1 MRQQSS
7 RTAGQ
12 HGSRA
17 TVNMKRL
24 FLKNYCSTALLL
36 YYSTIL
42 LFFCTTFLLPY
53 GIAETSEE
61 QPLIHPE
68 PASMFE
74 SRLDRGLTNNDVYS
88 YILIEK
94 SRVSSERKTLLEQ
107 AIMNSP
113 DLPAP
118 YFKIASD
125 RLDLSFKG
133 IFEALD
139 YMRKGIRAYE
149 RNFLWRFNLWGLIV
163 RSFIVSF
170 TLSLLVMSIIRF
182 PSEAGLLM
190 HEINED
196 RKKAFLLSFPLIFSV
211 FGLLPFL
218 ASTVIL
224 YGLYMR
230 GKERIALYIFF
241 SILFILSLSPG
252 IWRMFSNFSC
262 LKAVVDVNE
271 GRDNRYALLRLNG
284 RNDMASSFAYALAL
298 KREGYYRESIE
309 RYKRLAER
317 YEIPEIYIN
326 LGNAFY
332 ASGDHEGAI
341 EYYNKSLSIRP
352 LAAAYYNLSQV
363 YREMLDFKKGEE
375 YFNEAARLDPESLR
389 RYTSIST
396 RNPNRFV
403 VDMKLPDSLI
413 WNQILSERGG
423 IIRVTSITV
432 VTVIA
437 ILSFFIIDRG
447 LKNRAKRCRRCGSI
461 YCNRCLRMVT
471 WKDMCSRCYQS
482 IVRMDRMYSKERI
495 ANLLLLYES
504 RAKKRMVAR
513 ILSFILPGAGEM
525 YSGRILEGFLLNWVF
540 SFALTAIILSRV
552 MTEGTYPFH
561 HDWLLIPLLFLVIV
575 LYVFSIFHIRRGG
588 QKGWL

>member
-1 MRQQSS
+1 MRQQSN
-7 RTAGQ
+7 
-12 HGSRA
+12 RA
-17 TVNMKRL
+17 AEQQLNKGNNL
-24 FLKNYCSTALLL
+24 FLKKTSALLRYYFTALLFCCSTALLL
-36 YYSTIL
+36 YSS
-42 LFFCTTFLLPY
+42 
-53 GIAETSEE
+53 AETSEK
-61 QPLIHPE
+61 QSLIHPE
-68 PASMFE
+68 PASLME
-74 SRLDRGLTNNDVYS
+74 SRLDHGLTNNDAYS

-94 SRVSSERKTLLEQ
+94 SRASSERKTLLEQ

-125 RLDLSFKG
+125 RLDLSLKG

-139 YMRKGIRAYE
+139 YIRKGIRAYE

-163 RSFIVSF
+163 RSFIISF
-170 TLSLLVMSIIRF
+170 TLSLFVMSIIRF
-182 PSEAGLLM
+182 PSEAGLIM

-196 RKKAFLLSFPLIFSV
+196 RKKAFLLAFPLIFSV

-218 ASTVIL
+218 ASMVIL
-224 YGLYMR
+224 YGLYLR

-241 SILFILSLSPG
+241 FIIFVLSLSPG
-252 IWRMFSNFSC
+252 IWGIFSNPSY

-309 RYKRLAER
+309 RYKKLAER
-317 YEIPEIYIN
+317 YKIPEIYIN

-341 EYYNKSLSIRP
+341 EYYNKSLAIRP

-375 YFNEAARLDPESLR
+375 YFDEAARLDPESLR

-403 VDMKLPDSLI
+403 VDMKLPDSLL

-423 IIRVTSITV
+423 MIRFTSVTV

-461 YCNRCLRMVT
+461 YCNRCFRMIT

-482 IVRMDRMYSKERI
+482 IVRIDQMHSKERI
-495 ANLLLLYES
+495 ANLLLLYQS

-513 ILSFILPGAGEM
+513 ILSFILPGASEM
-525 YSGRILEGFLLNWVF
+525 YSGRILEGFLLNWAFFFV
-540 SFALTAIILSRV
+540 LTTIILSRV
-552 MTEGTYPFH
+552 MTEGIYPFY

-575 LYVFSIFHIRRGG
+575 LYVFSIIHIRKGI

>member
-1 MRQQSS
+1 MRYYP
-7 RTAGQ
+7 TAL
-12 HGSRA
+12 
-17 TVNMKRL
+17 L
-24 FLKNYCSTALLL
+24 FYCVTALLL
-36 YYSTIL
+36 YA
-42 LFFCTTFLLPY
+42 
-53 GIAETSEE
+53 GAETSKK
-61 QPLIHPE
+61 QSLIHPE
-68 PASMFE
+68 PASLME
-74 SRLDRGLTNNDVYS
+74 SRLDHGLTNNDAYS

-94 SRVSSERKTLLEQ
+94 SRVSSDRKTLLEQ

-139 YMRKGIRAYE
+139 YIRKGIKAYE
-149 RNFLWRFNLWGLIV
+149 RNFLWRFNLWGLVVKSFVI
-163 RSFIVSF
+163 SFIF
-170 TLSLLVMSIIRF
+170 SLFVMFIIRF

-196 RKKAFLLSFPLIFSV
+196 RKKAFLLSLPLIFSV
-211 FGLLPFL
+211 FGLLPLL
-218 ASTVIL
+218 ASMVLL
-224 YGLYMR
+224 YGLYLR
-230 GKERIALYIFF
+230 GKELIALYIFF
-241 SILFILSLSPG
+241 LIIFVLSLWPG
-252 IWRMFSNFSC
+252 IGRIFSNPSF

-271 GRDNRYALLRLNG
+271 GRDNRYALLRLKG

-309 RYKRLAER
+309 RYKRLVEI
-317 YEIPEIYIN
+317 YKIPEIYVNI
-326 LGNAFY
+326 GNALY

-341 EYYNKSLSIRP
+341 EYYTRALSIRP

-403 VDMKLPDSLI
+403 VDMKLSDSLL

-423 IIRVTSITV
+423 TIKVTSITV
-432 VTVIA
+432 TTLLVV
-437 ILSFFIIDRG
+437 LSFFIIDKG

-461 YCNRCLRMVT
+461 YCNRCFRMIT

-495 ANLLLLYES
+495 ANLLLLYRS

-525 YSGRILEGFLLNWVF
+525 YSGRILEGFLLNWAF
-540 SFALTAIILSRV
+540 SFAFTTIILSRI
-552 MTEGTYPFH
+552 MTEGIYPFH
-561 HDWLLIPLLFLVIV
+561 HDWLLIPLLFIIMV
-575 LYVFSIFHIRRGG
+575 LYVFSIINIRRGV